1 VKGEA
6 ASLAPASAA
15 GTVPAV
21 GLAGKRRASSG
32 SGLIEPLPQCAQ
44 PIICG
49 YTTGVPADHI
59 LHWASLPADERL
71 AYGSDPN
78 QFGDLRL
85 PKAATAKPRVV
96 VMNIHGGYWRA
107 DYGLAHA
114 GPSCAALTQ
123 QGIATWNVEYRRI
136 GNEGGGWPG
145 SFEDVVRAYRFLVQ
159 IATQYNLDAS
169 RIVVMGHSAGGQLAL
184 CLVAHEPT
192 VRRVVSL
199 AGVVD
204 LQRAFELHLS
214 SDAVVEFLGGKPDQV
229 AAHYRIAN
237 PMRLSIREARQVL
250 IHGLDDDVVPPDLSR
265 RYVEA
270 KEKSGEKVAL
280 VQIPEANHFD
290 VIDPR
295 SKAWSVVVRSIRE
308 SLEA

>member
-1 VKGEA
+1 
-6 ASLAPASAA
+6 
-15 GTVPAV
+15 VPANDI
-21 GLAGKRRASSG
+21 LNWAPS
-32 SGLIEPLPQCAQ
+32 
-44 PIICG
+44 
-49 YTTGVPADHI
+49 PADK
-59 LHWASLPADERL
+59 RL

-107 DYGLAHA
+107 KYDLAHTA
-114 GPSCAALTQ
+114 HSCAALTQ
-123 QGIATWNVEYRRI
+123 QGIATWNVEYRRV
-136 GNEGGGWPG
+136 GNQGGGWPG
-145 SFEDVVRAYRFLVQ
+145 SFEDVARAYRFLPQ
-159 IATQYNLDAS
+159 IATQYHLDAA
-169 RIVVMGHSAGGQLAL
+169 RVVVMGHSAGGQLAL
-184 CLVAHEPT
+184 CLAAHEPS

-214 SDAVVEFLGGKPDQV
+214 SDAVVEFLGGKPDEV
-229 AAHYRIAN
+229 ADHYREAD
-237 PMRLSIREARQVL
+237 PMRLSMREARQVL
-250 IHGLDDDVVPPDLSR
+250 IHGLDDDVVPPDFSQ

-270 KEKSGEKVAL
+270 KKKRGEKVAL

-295 SKAWSVVVRSIRE
+295 SKAWSVVGRSVRQ
-308 SLEA
+308 SLDG